1 MEKNRQSAIEYLRN
15 NREDLIERLGEFI
28 RIPSI
33 STEPEHREDVGRAA
47 EWLAR
52 QLRSLDLQEVE
63 IFPTA
68 GAPVVYGSTRSED
81 PKAPT
86 LLVYGHYDVQPV
98 DPLDEWKGDPFEPRR
113 QGDNLYARGVSDM
126 KGQIMAA
133 LNALQAVRQ
142 AGDLPIRFKFLFEG
156 EEEVGSPNLYAFINS
171 HREILAC
178 DLCLNPDTGMLG
190 PELPTITYALRGL
203 AYFDLCLRGPSQ
215 DLHSGS
221 FGGVI
226 HNPAQVLCE
235 LIADLHDENGRV
247 TIPGFY
253 DPVRKLEAEERED
266 LNRLPVD
273 EDFYR
278 KTAGVENL
286 WGEREFSVSERVGA
300 RPTLEVNGLLSGFT
314 GEGSKTV
321 LPAVAKAKLSCRLV
335 ADQKPAEV
343 AEQLERFL
351 QDRLPDT
358 VTWELKQLAAAPPVL
373 SPRDSKGITAL
384 SDAFEAVWGKRP
396 LFRREGGTVP
406 VGAYLQELLGVDSV
420 QTGFALPDDNA
431 HSPNEKLDLATW
443 FRGMEG
449 LTHFYYNLGDHGS
462 DSGKDSGR

>member
-1 MEKNRQSAIEYLRN
+1 MEKNRKSAIEYLRN
-15 NREDLIERLGEFI
+15 SREDLVHQLGEFI

-33 STEPEHREDVGRAA
+33 STEPGHREDVGKAA
-47 EWLAR
+47 QWLAR
-52 QLRSLDLQEVE
+52 HLKSLDLQEVE
-63 IFPTA
+63 IFPTD
-68 GAPVVYGSTRSED
+68 GAPVVYGSSGGEGGE
-81 PKAPT
+81 APT

-98 DPLDEWKGDPFEPRR
+98 DPLDEWKADPFEPRR
-113 QGDNLYARGVSDM
+113 QGNNLYARGASDM

-133 LNALQAVRQ
+133 VNALQAVQQ

-156 EEEVGSPNLYAFINS
+156 EEEVGSPNLYAFIKG

-203 AYFDLCLRGPSQ
+203 AYFDLRLRGPSQ

-235 LIADLHDENGRV
+235 LIAQLHDENGRV

-253 DPVRKLEAEERED
+253 DRVRKLEAEEREE
-266 LNRLPVD
+266 LARLPVD

-278 KTAGVENL
+278 KTAGVKKL
-286 WGEREFSVSERVGA
+286 WGEREFSVVERVGA

-321 LPAVAKAKLSCRLV
+321 LPAVAMAKLSCRLV
-335 ADQKPAEV
+335 ADQKPEEV
-343 AEQLERFL
+343 AEQLKRFL
-351 QDRLPDT
+351 QERLPDT
-358 VTWELKQLAAAPPVL
+358 VSWELKQLAGGPAVL
-373 SPRDSKGITAL
+373 SPRNSKGITAL
-384 SDAFEAVWGKRP
+384 SSAFETVWGKRP

-449 LTHFYYNLGDHGS
+449 LTHFYYNLAEGGS
-462 DSGKDSGR
+462 DSGKSSGR